1 MLLVRTWLTYLQT
14 VLKLIG
20 LHEGMAANIFN
31 DDRILTE
38 LCSFTYL
45 GSKSFQILLGKY
57 PPQFSGYSSFNI
69 GCIYFREEDLT
80 ELEKTGSLYQAGLD
94 KQGRPVIVFIGEF
107 YLLISMFFQL
117 FFLFYGRK
125 IVYSWFNFSSVLSK
139 VNRFIFL

>member
-1 MLLVRTWLTYLQT
+1 
-14 VLKLIG
+14 
-20 LHEGMAANIFN
+20 MAANILN
-31 DDRILTE
+31 DDRMLTE

-57 PPQFSGYSSFNI
+57 PPQFSCYSSFNI
-69 GCIYFREEDLT
+69 GCICFREEDLT

-107 YLLISMFFQL
+107 YLLISMFFYC
-117 FFLFYGRK
+117 FPRKRVYG
-125 IVYSWFNFSSVLSK
+125 WFNFSSVLSK